1 MGNNLLANVG
11 GKLST
16 FAGKTKLKL
25 EKRSPEIFM
34 VVGAISFIGTIV
46 AVSKATLEIDKIMD
60 SHEEKVDQI
69 HETTGKMVT
78 DEDGKE
84 KLYDE
89 EIATNDIKITTV
101 KTAVAVAKACAP
113 AAGLAAVSI
122 TSFLVSNRILKK
134 RYLGALA
141 WGKSISKAFKVYR
154 DRVIEEGGAELDRH
168 YMFGTKYEQVEQKVT
183 DEKGKTK
190 KVTETQE
197 IADSGAKLA
206 SPYARVFDSS
216 NKMWDKNAEFTM
228 MFLRTK
234 ESYFNNLLQTR
245 GYVFLNE
252 VYEELG
258 FKATT
263 NGQFVGW
270 IKGDGVY
277 VDFGLMRYH
286 DPAVREYI
294 NGERNV
300 VPLDFNI
307 DEDSV
312 IVDKI

>member
-1 MGNNLLANVG
+1 MGNNLLANVS

-16 FAGKTKLKL
+16 FAGKSKLQL

-34 VVGAISFIGTIV
+34 VVGAITFVGAV
-46 AVSKATLEIDKIMD
+46 FAVSKAALEIDKIMD
-60 SHEEKVDQI
+60 AHEEKVEQI
-69 HETTGKMVT
+69 HETTGKTVT
-78 DEDGKE
+78 DEDGNE
-84 KLYDE
+84 KVYTE
-89 EIATNDIKITTV
+89 EIAANDIKITTAKTVVAIV
-101 KTAVAVAKACAP
+101 KAGAP
-113 AAGLAAVSI
+113 AIGFAALSL

-154 DRVIEEGGAELDRH
+154 DRVIEEGGIELDRH
-168 YMFGTKYEQVEQKVT
+168 YMFGTKYEQVEKKIT

-190 KVTETQE
+190 KVTEEQE
-197 IADSGAKLA
+197 VIDEAKPLA
-206 SPYARVFDSS
+206 SPYARVFDRK
-216 NKMWDKNAEFTM
+216 NKNWDKNTEFTM
-228 MFLRTK
+228 MFLRGQ
-234 ESYFNNLLQTR
+234 ESMLNNLLQAR

-252 VYEELG
+252 VYDALG
-258 FKATT
+258 FEWTT

-270 IKGDGVY
+270 IKGDNVY
-277 VDFGLMRYH
+277 IDFGLTRYH

-300 VPLDFNI
+300 ILLDFNI
-307 DEDSV
+307 DESNV